1 MDVFS
6 RVWHR
11 LAWCASP
18 PSRGASSASTVVHSR
33 AVVRV
38 KSLLP
43 CAKVCLSTSLPIPI
57 INLQK
62 TGVNHQHLTRI
73 MHHPVADG
81 GHARRDESTPGA
93 APAARSTARTCG
105 ARWTLD
111 SRSATRDAPTPAV
124 RSAIREAR
132 SITKR
137 SLLRYAM
144 IGTPRAI
151 DRAQPCAR
159 DNAALHGHTPHA
171 AEDPRPKAH
180 STRRASNAN
189 GDAESWI
196 LAEWACTRTSMRPDM
211 VSHPHVREAGTPHT
225 PLHHGTAT
233 RAQPSPHLPLLFP
246 KVRLGPQ
253 VVACPLPSTLPAA
266 FATNEKASMAPRAP
280 GDVYS

>member
-1 MDVFS
+1 M
-6 RVWHR
+6 
-11 LAWCASP
+11 
-18 PSRGASSASTVVHSR
+18 
-33 AVVRV
+33 
-38 KSLLP
+38 K
-43 CAKVCLSTSLPIPI
+43 
-57 INLQK
+57 N
-62 TGVNHQHLTRI
+62 
-73 MHHPVADG
+73 VA
-81 GHARRDESTPGA
+81 
-93 APAARSTARTCG
+93 CG
-105 ARWTLD
+105 AHQRGGSAVPLTPWIVD
-111 SRSATRDAPTPAV
+111 NPDRRSAAAGRPDASRDAGRRP
-124 RSAIREAR
+124 IRDRLQNAH
-132 SITKR
+132 
-137 SLLRYAM
+137 LLRYAM

-151 DRAQPCAR
+151 ELSPAR

-171 AEDPRPKAH
+171 RIQGPKRTQPNKAG
-180 STRRASNAN
+180 ASNAN

>member
-1 MDVFS
+1 MRTIKYIS
-6 RVWHR
+6 QGS
-11 LAWCASP
+11 CIIPSP
-18 PSRGASSASTVVHSR
+18 
-33 AVVRV
+33 
-38 KSLLP
+38 
-43 CAKVCLSTSLPIPI
+43 
-57 INLQK
+57 
-62 TGVNHQHLTRI
+62 TGV
-73 MHHPVADG
+73 
-81 GHARRDESTPGA
+81 
-93 APAARSTARTCG
+93 
-105 ARWTLD
+105 
-111 SRSATRDAPTPAV
+111 TRDATRALQEQHQQHGPPHGRAV
-124 RSAIREAR
+124 HGGLSTRDPRRGTRRHPPSASAIREAR